1 MRPIAKAHGV
11 SVARIAL
18 GWLLHQPAVASVIV
32 GAKTNEQLA
41 DNIAATNLRLSDTEL
56 KTLDEASQLPPE
68 YPGWM
73 FDRQNMDCFP
83 GGAIK

>member
-1 MRPIAKAHGV
+1 MRPIAKTHDV

-18 GWLLHQPAVASVIV
+18 AWLLHQPGVASVIV
-32 GAKTNEQLA
+32 GAKTTDQLK
-41 DNIAATNLRLSDTEL
+41 DNIGATDVRLTDAELQALGDASRLS
-56 KTLDEASQLPPE
+56 PE

-73 FDRQNMDCFP
+73 FDRQNMDRYP

>member
-1 MRPIAKAHGV
+1 MRPIAKTHGV

-18 GWLLHQPAVASVIV
+18 AWLLHQPAVASVIV
-32 GAKTNEQLA
+32 GAKTKEQLA
-41 DNIAATNLRLSDTEL
+41 DNIAATNLRLSEAEL
-56 KTLDEASQLPPE
+56 KSLDEASQLPPE

-73 FDRQNMDCFP
+73 FARQNMDRFP